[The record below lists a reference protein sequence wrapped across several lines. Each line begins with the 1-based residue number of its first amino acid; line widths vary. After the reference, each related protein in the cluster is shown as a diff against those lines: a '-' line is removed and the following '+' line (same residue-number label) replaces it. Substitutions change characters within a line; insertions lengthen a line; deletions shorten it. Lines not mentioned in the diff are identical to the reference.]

1 MSRIG
6 KLPVAIPEKVTVAVS
21 GGSVQVKGPK
31 GQLAHPIVT
40 NVAVAIEDGKVIV
53 TRDGDDKTTRAAH
66 GLMRASIFNMIKG
79 VTKGFDKKL
88 QVIGIGYRAEVK
100 GKSLVMSL
108 GYSHP
113 VEFAIPAGV
122 TIEADKENKITVTG
136 IDKKQVGQVA
146 AIIRDFRAPDHYKG
160 KGVRYVD
167 EVVRLKAGKTA

>member
-6 KLPVAIPEKVTVAVS
+6 KLPVAIPEKVTIAVAS
-21 GGSVQVKGPK
+21 GSVQVKGPK

-40 NVAVAIEDGKVIV
+40 NVTVGIEDGKVVV
-53 TRDGDDKTTRAAH
+53 TRSGDDKTTRAAH
-66 GLMRASIFNMIKG
+66 GLMRASIANMIKG

-88 QVIGIGYRAEVK
+88 QVIGIGYRAEIK
-100 GKSLVMSL
+100 GKTLVMSL

-113 VEFAIPAGV
+113 VEFTIPAGV
-122 TIEADKENKITVTG
+122 TIEADKENKITITG